1 MKRVLVY
8 SQHEGIL
15 PSVELKEQVIIKPTY
30 NVQQESDVF
39 DMIYAPDPVTGLP
52 VNALGVFLNSD
63 TSPLVRDF
71 IASQLKVTDNSNP
84 VLPDGV
90 DDEVLAILTR
100 DRNESLSQYTSRVKD
115 YMVSERAA
123 YQAKAKAE
131 YTAYLN
137 SLVAKK
143 PKVEV
148 ESKED

>member
-1 MKRVLVY
+1 MRRIIAY
-8 SQHEGIL
+8 SQNEGIL
-15 PSVELKEQVIIKPTY
+15 NPVELEDKVIIKPTY

-71 IASQLKVTDNSNP
+71 IASQLKATDNSNP
-84 VLPDGV
+84 VLPEGV

-115 YMVSERAA
+115 YMVSERSA
-123 YQAKAKAE
+123 YHAKVKAE

-137 SLVAKK
+137 SQVAKK
-143 PKVEV
+143 PKIEV

>member
-1 MKRVLVY
+1 MKRIIDY
-8 SQHEGIL
+8 SQFEGL
-15 PSVELKEQVIIKPTY
+15 LNPVELKDKVIIKPVC
-30 NVQQESDVF
+30 NAQLESDVF

-52 VNALGVFLNSD
+52 TNALGVFLNSD

-71 IASQLKVTDNSNP
+71 IASQLKAVDNSNP

-100 DRNESLSQYTSRVKD
+100 DRNESLSQYTSRVRD

-123 YQAKAKAE
+123 YQSKVKAE

-137 SLVAKK
+137 SQVAKK
-143 PKVEV
+143 PVEKVEPKV
-148 ESKED
+148 D